1 MKITKVVV
9 GLLEENC
16 YVLEKDKQVIV
27 VDPGD
32 EYERIKKVIGH
43 KKVAGVL
50 ITHNHFDHVGA
61 LPFFK
66 EYKEYSNEN
75 LKEQEYS
82 IGPFNF
88 SVIKTPGHKE
98 DAISFYFKKEKML
111 FSGDFLFYET
121 VGRCDLPG
129 GSIEDMQR
137 SIDKIKKYPHDIK
150 IYPGHGISTTLEH
163 EIENNIYFREE

>member
-1 MKITKVVV
+1 M
-9 GLLEENC
+9 
-16 YVLEKDKQVIV
+16 
-27 VDPGD
+27 
-32 EYERIKKVIGH
+32 
-43 KKVAGVL
+43 
-50 ITHNHFDHVGA
+50 
-61 LPFFK
+61 
-66 EYKEYSNEN
+66 
-75 LKEQEYS
+75 S

-88 SVIKTPGHKE
+88 NVIKTPGHKE

-150 IYPGHGISTTLEH
+150 VYPGHGISTTLEH

>member
-1 MKITKVVV
+1 MKVEKIIV
-9 GLLEENC
+9 GSFKENC
-16 YVLEKDKQVIV
+16 YILSNQNDVLII
-27 VDPGD
+27 DPGD
-32 EYERIKKVIGH
+32 EPTKIKEAIGNRNIL
-43 KKVAGVL
+43 GVL
-50 ITHNHFDHVGA
+50 ITHKHFDHVGA

-66 EYKEYSNEN
+66 ECKEYSNEN

-98 DAISFYFKKEKML
+98 DAISFYFEKEKML

-150 IYPGHGISTTLEH
+150 VYPGHGISTTLEH

>member
-1 MKITKVVV
+1 MKVEKIIV
-9 GLLEENC
+9 GSFKENC
-16 YVLEKDKQVIV
+16 YILSNQNDVLII
-27 VDPGD
+27 DPGD
-32 EYERIKKVIGH
+32 EPTKIKKAIGNRNIL
-43 KKVAGVL
+43 GVL
-50 ITHNHFDHVGA
+50 ITHKHFDHVGA

-150 IYPGHGISTTLEH
+150 VYPGHGTSTTLEH